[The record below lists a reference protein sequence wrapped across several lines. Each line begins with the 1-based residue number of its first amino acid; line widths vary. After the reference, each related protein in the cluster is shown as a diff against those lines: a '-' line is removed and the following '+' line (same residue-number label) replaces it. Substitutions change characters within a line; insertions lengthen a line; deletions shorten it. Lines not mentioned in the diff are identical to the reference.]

1 MLKLGSDAQ
10 TDIKNAKNTKKTTNE
25 FVQIAQ
31 NKQIFDARQKLR
43 KSVQKRRA
51 QEIKKSIERFE

>member
-10 TDIKNAKNTKKTTNE
+10 TDIKNAKNTKKTTNK